1 MAVKIV
7 NSRKVEKLLD
17 HTDLQQGRFYLCR
30 VAPDDRYIGKLLFT
44 SVKSDHQFGVW
55 IDLAG
60 IYSGWTSLYNQFSF
74 IEVDV
79 TIAIE

>member
-7 NSRKVEKLLD
+7 NSRKVEKLLEYN
-17 HTDLQQGRFYLCR
+17 DLEQGRFYLCR

-44 SVKSDHQFGVW
+44 SVKSDYQFGVW

-60 IYSGWTSLYNQFSF
+60 IYSSLTSLYNQFGF

-79 TIAIE
+79 TITIE

>member
-17 HTDLQQGRFYLCR
+17 YNDLEQGRFYLCR

-44 SVKSDHQFGVW
+44 SVKGDYQFGVW
-55 IDLAG
+55 IDLAS
-60 IYSGWTSLYNQFSF
+60 IYGRLTSLHNQFNF
-74 IEVDV
+74 TEVDV
-79 TIAIE
+79 TITIE